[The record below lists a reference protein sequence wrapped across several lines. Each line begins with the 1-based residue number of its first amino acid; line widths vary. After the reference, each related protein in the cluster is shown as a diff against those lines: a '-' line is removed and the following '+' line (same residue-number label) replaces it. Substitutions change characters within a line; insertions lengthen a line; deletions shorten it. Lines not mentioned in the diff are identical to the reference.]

1 MEKPRFFISSTI
13 YDFKDLRSALKFYL
27 EQQGCSVSASE
38 YSDFKISTDKHSY
51 ESCIESIKSSD
62 YFILFIGARVGG
74 WYDKERR
81 ISITQ
86 KEYQTAYELH
96 KSGKIKILAFVR
108 AEIWEHRENRAELK
122 RYLKTIDLDPSIK
135 SSIESHPS
143 KICDDSD
150 FIINFINEVSRNSET
165 KKALS
170 DKNSPLPTGN
180 WIYTFHNFRDLVD
193 AIQTQII
200 SDTPLEKSALK
211 HLLCLELR
219 ENLKT
224 ALIRINDNA
233 CSPEI
238 SVLNFYNEHK
248 ITPATLEEP
257 TFLINAKRWRLL
269 SNLGIRLLGMKLQ
282 TRILEHC
289 LRTSTFIEYDPLLGR
304 SSSTPVQDDLLN
316 LAGEIDDFHLANK
329 SDTLEVIFKFS
340 PKNGY
345 GGDKPVPVS
354 TMKLWALIHLYDRW
368 INVINLSRELVQY
381 LSGNSY
387 TSPTLR
393 PRSPIPDMNPQLEAE
408 AVTEAL
414 LDKFLAKGAP

>member
-13 YDFKDLRSALKFYL
+13 YDFQDLRSALKFYL

-51 ESCIESIKSSD
+51 DSCIESINSSD
-62 YFILFIGARVGG
+62 YFILLIGARVGG
-74 WYDKERR
+74 WYDKENRV
-81 ISITQ
+81 SITQ

-96 KSGKIKILAFVR
+96 KSGKIKILTFVR
-108 AEIWEHRENRAELK
+108 SEIWAHRENRAELK
-122 RYLKTIDLDPSIK
+122 RYLKTIDLNPSIK

-150 FIINFINEVSRNSET
+150 FIINFINEVSRNNET

-170 DKNSPLPTGN
+170 DKNSTLPTGN
-180 WIYTFHNFRDLVD
+180 WIYTFHNFRDIVD

-211 HLLCLELR
+211 HLLLLELR

-224 ALIRINDNA
+224 SLIKIDDSA

-238 SVLNFYNEHK
+238 FVCDFYKEHE
-248 ITPATLEEP
+248 ITIAARDKP
-257 TFLINAKRWRLL
+257 TFLVNAKSWKLL
-269 SNLGIRLLGMKLQ
+269 SRIGVHLLGMQLQ

-289 LRTSTFIEYDPLLGR
+289 LRTSTFIDYDPLLGR
-304 SSSTPVQDDLLN
+304 SSSTPVQNDLLC
-316 LAGEIDDFHLANK
+316 LVREIESFHLANN
-329 SDTLEVIFKFS
+329 SDTLEVIFQFS

-345 GGDKPVPVS
+345 GGNQPIPVT
-354 TMKLWALIHLYDRW
+354 TMKLCTLIHLYDRW

-381 LSGNSY
+381 LSGNPY
-387 TSPTLR
+387 IRPTLR
-393 PRSPIPDMNPQLEAE
+393 PKSPIPDMNPQLEAE
-408 AVTEAL
+408 AVTETM
-414 LDKFLAKGAP
+414 LDKYLATQN